1 MSRGDVYL
9 ADLNPS
15 RGSEQD
21 GLRPVIIVQRESLN
35 RFTRTTMV
43 VPLTTNLRRTQ
54 VPGTILISAGE
65 GGLVQDSVALCY
77 QTTVVDEQRLI
88 RKLGSLSSN
97 SMLALDQAIK
107 YTLQLS

>member
-21 GLRPVIIVQRESLN
+21 GRRPVIIVQRESLN

-54 VPGTILISAGE
+54 VPGTILNSFLECPPLSAFVPPYP
-65 GGLVQDSVALCY
+65 LLA
-77 QTTVVDEQRLI
+77 
-88 RKLGSLSSN
+88 N
-97 SMLALDQAIK
+97 S
-107 YTLQLS
+107 

>member
-35 RFTRTTMV
+35 RFTRTTLV

-54 VPGTILISAGE
+54 VPGTIL
-65 GGLVQDSVALCY
+65 
-77 QTTVVDEQRLI
+77 
-88 RKLGSLSSN
+88 N
-97 SMLALDQAIK
+97 SFLECLPGN
-107 YTLQLS
+107 

>member
-54 VPGTILISAGE
+54 VTGTILNSFLECPPLSALFPLSAISCEPSASPPISYLLRHNGY
-65 GGLVQDSVALCY
+65 LHACQIV
-77 QTTVVDEQRLI
+77 
-88 RKLGSLSSN
+88 
-97 SMLALDQAIK
+97 
-107 YTLQLS
+107 LQ